1 MLPKK
6 AIEPRAS
13 EITGLCCRNGK
24 LYHNGTEVKA
34 LPIKDA
40 LKGLFEFLGSSDR
53 NIIYGHNIQSYDCHI
68 LLNALNACGMTDTL
82 HSHLEGFV
90 DTLKLFKS
98 FSPGLTSYSQ
108 KNLVESLL
116 QRTYAAHDAIE
127 NVKAH
132 EQLVRVSSIPPS
144 VIEKVSFSVAYAIEI
159 NLQSSNIRK
168 NSDTFSVMLREK
180 IISTATAKKMAGSGL
195 RFAHLQMAFDR
206 NGNDGVTSLLTELN
220 ESGFPRVTRSKKII
234 TGVIDFLS
242 RKVSEQ

>member
-1 MLPKK
+1 MKDCTFYSEKRLSLNNQFCFHISARTSHITQICAKRADSIFSTYVLPKK

-90 DTLKLFKS
+90 D
-98 FSPGLTSYSQ
+98 
-108 KNLVESLL
+108 
-116 QRTYAAHDAIE
+116 I
-127 NVKAH
+127 
-132 EQLVRVSSIPPS
+132 
-144 VIEKVSFSVAYAIEI
+144 
-159 NLQSSNIRK
+159 
-168 NSDTFSVMLREK
+168 
-180 IISTATAKKMAGSGL
+180 
-195 RFAHLQMAFDR
+195 
-206 NGNDGVTSLLTELN
+206 
-220 ESGFPRVTRSKKII
+220 
-234 TGVIDFLS
+234 
-242 RKVSEQ
+242 